1 MKNTPDGDRLKSYV
15 QRIANLHQQKREIQE
30 DIKDIYVVVKS
41 AGYDP
46 KIVRSIIKRME
57 EDPQKRAEREELI
70 QIYLDAL
77 GEFAKTPLGMA
88 AMEKL

>member
-1 MKNTPDGDRLKSYV
+1 MKNTPDGDLLKSYV

-77 GEFAKTPLGMA
+77 GEFARTPLGMA
-88 AMEKL
+88 AMDKL

>member
-15 QRIANLHQQKREIQE
+15 QRIANLHQQKREIQD
-30 DIKDIYVVVKS
+30 DIKDIYVEVKS